1 MVQLFNDGGGFMWP
15 ILIIFIIGLGFVL
28 ERLYHLFMGLSS
40 NEEFA
45 IEVANTVSHQGID
58 AAKQLFGK
66 TLSKDLINKETG
78 DLIDEKG
85 TSVTEEK
92 LKAWSN
98 MGVIEKSIKITD
110 NAVGPVANLCLAT
123 LDRAHLG
130 ADEAEHVLDHSGS
143 IEMASMEKNMT
154 WISLCIATAPMLGF
168 LGTVWGMIQAFN
180 DIKMANDISP
190 AVVAGGISVA
200 LLTTAFGLVVA
211 VILQIFQNA
220 VLYIIDNQI
229 VTLQKSTAALLQA
242 IKDMGKN

>member
-1 MVQLFNDGGGFMWP
+1 MVQLFIDGGGFMWP
-15 ILIIFIIGLGFVL
+15 ILFIFIIGLVFVL
-28 ERLYHLFMGLSS
+28 ERLYHLFKGLSS
-40 NEEFA
+40 NETFA
-45 IEVANTVSHQGID
+45 QEVADTVTSSGID
-58 AAKQLFGK
+58 SAK
-66 TLSKDLINKETG
+66 
-78 DLIDEKG
+78 
-85 TSVTEEK
+85 TSCEG
-92 LKAWSN
+92 AQ
-98 MGVIEKSIKITD
+98 
-110 NAVGPVANLCLAT
+110 GPVANLCLSA

-130 ADEAEHVLDHSGS
+130 PDEAEHALDHSGN

-229 VTLQKSTAALLQA
+229 VTLQKSTTALLHA
-242 IKDMGKN
+242 IKDSSKD

>member
-1 MVQLFNDGGGFMWP
+1 MVQLFIDGGGFMWP
-15 ILIIFIIGLGFVL
+15 ILGIFIVGLVFVL
-28 ERLYHLFMGLSS
+28 ERLYHLFKGLSS
-40 NEEFA
+40 NEDFA
-45 IEVANTVSHQGID
+45 YEIADEVKQSGID
-58 AAKQLFGK
+58 SAKTKCEGSQ
-66 TLSKDLINKETG
+66 
-78 DLIDEKG
+78 
-85 TSVTEEK
+85 
-92 LKAWSN
+92 
-98 MGVIEKSIKITD
+98 
-110 NAVGPVANLCLAT
+110 GPVANLCLAA
-123 LDRAHLG
+123 LDRANLG
-130 ADEAEHVLDHSGS
+130 ADEAEHALDHSGS

-229 VTLQKSTAALLQA
+229 VTLQKSTIALLHA
-242 IKDMGKN
+242 IKDMGKS

>member
-1 MVQLFNDGGGFMWP
+1 MVQLFIDGGGFMWP
-15 ILIIFIIGLGFVL
+15 ILGIFIVGLVFVL
-28 ERLYHLFMGLSS
+28 ERLYHLFKGLSS
-40 NEEFA
+40 NEDFA
-45 IEVANTVSHQGID
+45 NEIADEVKQSGID
-58 AAKQLFGK
+58 SAKTKCEGSQ
-66 TLSKDLINKETG
+66 
-78 DLIDEKG
+78 
-85 TSVTEEK
+85 
-92 LKAWSN
+92 
-98 MGVIEKSIKITD
+98 
-110 NAVGPVANLCLAT
+110 GPVANLCLAA
-123 LDRAHLG
+123 LDRANLG
-130 ADEAEHVLDHSGS
+130 VDEAEHALDHSGN

-229 VTLQKSTAALLQA
+229 VTLQKSTIALLHA
-242 IKDMGKN
+242 IKDIGKG

>member
-1 MVQLFNDGGGFMWP
+1 MVQLFIDGGGFMWP
-15 ILIIFIIGLGFVL
+15 ILGIFIAGLVFVL
-28 ERLYHLFMGLSS
+28 ERLYHLFKGLSS
-40 NEEFA
+40 NEDFA
-45 IEVANTVSHQGID
+45 YGIADEVKQSGID
-58 AAKQLFGK
+58 SAK
-66 TLSKDLINKETG
+66 
-78 DLIDEKG
+78 
-85 TSVTEEK
+85 
-92 LKAWSN
+92 
-98 MGVIEKSIKITD
+98 IKCE
-110 NAVGPVANLCLAT
+110 NAHGPVANLCLAA
-123 LDRAHLG
+123 LDRANLG
-130 ADEAEHVLDHSGS
+130 VEEAEHALDHSGN

-229 VTLQKSTAALLQA
+229 VTLQKSTTTLLHA
-242 IKDMGKN
+242 IKDSIKS

>member
-1 MVQLFNDGGGFMWP
+1 MVQLFIDGGGFMWP
-15 ILIIFIIGLGFVL
+15 ILFIFIIGFVFVI
-28 ERLYHLFMGLSS
+28 ERLYHLFKGLSS

-45 IEVANTVSHQGID
+45 YEIAEEVKQSGIES
-58 AAKQLFGK
+58 AKTKCEGAK
-66 TLSKDLINKETG
+66 
-78 DLIDEKG
+78 
-85 TSVTEEK
+85 
-92 LKAWSN
+92 
-98 MGVIEKSIKITD
+98 
-110 NAVGPVANLCLAT
+110 GPVANLCLAA
-123 LDRAHLG
+123 LDRGNLG
-130 ADEAEHVLDHSGS
+130 AEEAEHALDHSGS

-229 VTLQKSTAALLQA
+229 VTLQKSTTVLLHA

>member
-1 MVQLFNDGGGFMWP
+1 MVQLFIDGGGFMWP
-15 ILIIFIIGLGFVL
+15 ILGIFIIGLVFVL
-28 ERLYHLFMGLSS
+28 ERLYHLFKGLSS

-45 IEVANTVSHQGID
+45 YEIAEEISKSGLQG
-58 AAKQLFGK
+58 AKTKCESAQ
-66 TLSKDLINKETG
+66 
-78 DLIDEKG
+78 
-85 TSVTEEK
+85 
-92 LKAWSN
+92 
-98 MGVIEKSIKITD
+98 
-110 NAVGPVANLCLAT
+110 GPVANLCLAA
-123 LDRAHLG
+123 LDRASLG
-130 ADEAEHVLDHSGS
+130 PEEAESALDHSGS

-211 VILQIFQNA
+211 VFLQIFQNA

-229 VTLQKSTAALLQA
+229 VTLQKSTTALLHA
-242 IKDMGKN
+242 IKDSKK

>member
-1 MVQLFNDGGGFMWP
+1 MVQLFIDGGGFMWP
-15 ILIIFIIGLGFVL
+15 ILFIFIIGLVFVL
-28 ERLYHLFMGLSS
+28 ERLYHLFKGLSS
-40 NEEFA
+40 NETFA
-45 IEVANTVSHQGID
+45 QKVADTVAASGID
-58 AAKQLFGK
+58 SAKD
-66 TLSKDLINKETG
+66 SCE
-78 DLIDEKG
+78 
-85 TSVTEEK
+85 
-92 LKAWSN
+92 
-98 MGVIEKSIKITD
+98 GVQ
-110 NAVGPVANLCLAT
+110 GPVANLCLAA
-123 LDRAHLG
+123 LDRANLG
-130 ADEAEHVLDHSGS
+130 ADEAEHALDHSGS

-229 VTLQKSTAALLQA
+229 VTLQKSTTALLYA
-242 IKDMGKN
+242 IKDSSKD